1 MSALPSSESYV
12 PSTLTFLW
20 IHEELLC
27 PAQTWGPPQSIHRAT
42 FPHLC
47 SPTAV
52 LKLLQGRGIIS
63 SQGRDA
69 LPINLLSLSVPRG
82 KSRED
87 WALGVKWQTAVVS
100 ASSGHTTPEGPE
112 GQAKHVEPQA
122 VHMAQ
127 RRRWPTPN
135 KTPSAGRAIGTGM
148 LIENSRLGTASLTL
162 ALQLGIIFP
171 STAKA
176 VFSQ

>member
-1 MSALPSSESYV
+1 MKSSSA
-12 PSTLTFLW
+12 
-20 IHEELLC
+20 
-27 PAQTWGPPQSIHRAT
+27 PARPGPCADTRI
-42 FPHLC
+42 
-47 SPTAV
+47 PTAQSQGHISTS
-52 LKLLQGRGIIS
+52 LLTHRSSQTRSRKRHIS
-63 SQGRDA
+63 SQGREA

-112 GQAKHVEPQA
+112 GQGKHAEPQA
-122 VHMAQ
+122 VHVAL

-148 LIENSRLGTASLTL
+148 LIENSRLGAASLTL
-162 ALQLGIIFP
+162 ALQLGRTFP
-171 STAKA
+171 STEKA
-176 VFSQ
+176 VFGQ